1 MYRKRLIFDPIRHIE
16 SMSKFMHNE
25 DKDEQKNEGFLP
37 NVDIINEETNITI
50 FADMPGI
57 AKEEIKI
64 SVDDE
69 NIMSI
74 SGSKKKSEIAQGEK
88 ERTFYRTERKFGE
101 FTRKILL
108 PENYDDEKITA
119 NFENGVLEMNIGI
132 KEPQKPKQIE
142 VTIN

>member
-1 MYRKRLIFDPIRHIE
+1 MMFNPMRYMEAMAKLANDEKREEPR
-16 SMSKFMHNE
+16 S
-25 DKDEQKNEGFLP
+25 EGFIP
-37 NVDIINEETNITI
+37 NVDIINEDNNITI

-57 AKEEIKI
+57 QKEDIKI

-74 SGSKKKSEIAQGEK
+74 SGSKKKYEPAEGEA
-88 ERTFYRTERKFGE
+88 ERTVYRTERKFGE

-119 NFENGVLEMNIGI
+119 DFVNGVLELNIGI
-132 KEPQKPKQIE
+132 KEPEKPKQIE